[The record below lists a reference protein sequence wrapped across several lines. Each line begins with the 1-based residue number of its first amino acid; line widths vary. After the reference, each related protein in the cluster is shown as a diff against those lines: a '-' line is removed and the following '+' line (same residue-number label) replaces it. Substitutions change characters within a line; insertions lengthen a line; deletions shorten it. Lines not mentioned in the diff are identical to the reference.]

1 MRLVQQLE
9 GAYVRR
15 MRRAVPKPGRP
26 CTICGQAK
34 RVRIEARVTA
44 GTSMTLG
51 GSVGGERAGEHLH
64 QPVGR
69 PGELAKAGNAARLG
83 HAGQAEIESF
93 GQQPRHQDAAVGRDL
108 AGTQR
113 TVYAPSTLKPDM
125 RATAKAL

>member
-34 RVRIEARVTA
+34 RVRIEATVTA

-51 GSVGGERAGEHLH
+51 GSVGSAGVP
-64 QPVGR
+64 PVFTTCFGPRTAAAGLVGTIWPVISQLNIIRTAAGR
-69 PGELAKAGNAARLG
+69 PV
-83 HAGQAEIESF
+83 S
-93 GQQPRHQDAAVGRDL
+93 
-108 AGTQR
+108 
-113 TVYAPSTLKPDM
+113 
-125 RATAKAL
+125 